1 MCRYSKYTLLWLTPF
16 NTHNYSH
23 LTTIF
28 SFCFSLN
35 IWLLCTAKKSLQEI
49 RQAYFKVKNRVFAKA
64 RFGVVFSAQ
73 AMEEILKEMLGD
85 IRMFDVQKPKYVLRS
100 GPIYRELD
108 TYIHSAN
115 LIPYLPI
122 NRVLIAAVNK
132 STTNPELHFFNN
144 CFGDEFSERKR
155 IYSLMYVFPCNMQLC
170 TCFLKLVIKYI
181 FFCSLF
187 WDVVTCS
194 ILLIFIRMHKHP
206 VLLPY
211 RTSLEGC
218 PLHVSFSHILWRV
231 RKLCGRRCTCQQ
243 PLRLWI
249 DGHSEL
255 LPHARREAASGS
267 SSVCRYGRVPSREAR
282 QGGCA
287 GVSLLWETLVQTQ
300 QVEEQSYKSHISPHK
315 CCK

>member
-1 MCRYSKYTLLWLTPF
+1 M
-16 NTHNYSH
+16 
-23 LTTIF
+23 
-28 SFCFSLN
+28 
-35 IWLLCTAKKSLQEI
+35 
-49 RQAYFKVKNRVFAKA
+49 KNRVFAKA

-187 WDVVTCS
+187 
-194 ILLIFIRMHKHP
+194 
-206 VLLPY
+206 
-211 RTSLEGC
+211 
-218 PLHVSFSHILWRV
+218 
-231 RKLCGRRCTCQQ
+231 
-243 PLRLWI
+243 
-249 DGHSEL
+249 
-255 LPHARREAASGS
+255 
-267 SSVCRYGRVPSREAR
+267 
-282 QGGCA
+282 
-287 GVSLLWETLVQTQ
+287 
-300 QVEEQSYKSHISPHK
+300 
-315 CCK
+315 